1 MPPISGYMNLFFSK
15 SEFIKF
21 LVQQQKTM
29 VIHFL
34 DKTESILLGEGCWII
49 ELMILNDIN
58 NIDFISFDG
67 GIIITGIESVNG
79 CYKITIP

>member
-15 SEFIKF
+15 SELIKF

-29 VIHFL
+29 VIHYL

-49 ELMILNDIN
+49 ELMIVSN
-58 NIDFISFDG
+58 FI
-67 GIIITGIESVNG
+67 ENH
-79 CYKITIP
+79 